1 MNTKV
6 RWATATD
13 ATGIH
18 DLLQRYAKL
27 ARLLP
32 KSAEEIVERLSS
44 FLVSEQNSALAGCV
58 SLEVFTPELG
68 EVRSLAVELN
78 FARLGHGRMLVEQL
92 EDEARRRGLQR
103 LMALTYVPDFFDKL
117 GFKTT
122 AMDTLPE
129 KVFGV
134 CVTCPKFNH
143 CDEIAM
149 VKSPDSDSSGRSTAG
164 SV

>member
-1 MNTKV
+1 MQPGFTTCFSITRNSV
-6 RWATATD
+6 ACCRD
-13 ATGIH
+13 
-18 DLLQRYAKL
+18 Q
-27 ARLLP
+27 P
-32 KSAEEIVERLSS
+32 KRSPS
-44 FLVSEQNSALAGCV
+44 NSAVFSLANKTLLLLGALCV

-68 EVRSLAVELN
+68 EVRSLAVDPD
-78 FARLGHGRMLVEQL
+78 FARLGHGRVLVEQL
-92 EDEARRRGLQR
+92 EVEARRLGLQR

-149 VKSPDSDSSGRSTAG
+149 VKSLDSDSPVRSTAD

>member
-6 RWATATD
+6 RWATFAD
-13 ATGIH
+13 AAGIH
-18 DLLQRYAKL
+18 DLLQRYAKIG
-27 ARLLP
+27 RLLP
-32 KSAEEIVERLSS
+32 RSTEEIVERLSS
-44 FLVSEQNSALAGCV
+44 FLVSEQNSALAGCA

-68 EVRSLAVELN
+68 EVRSLAVAPD
-78 FARLGHGRMLVEQL
+78 FARLGHGRVLVEQL
-92 EDEARRRGLQR
+92 EVEARRLGLQR

-149 VKSPDSDSSGRSTAG
+149 VKSLDSDSPVRSTAD

>member
-1 MNTKV
+1 LNTKV
-6 RWATATD
+6 RWASVAD
-13 ATGIH
+13 AAGIN
-18 DLLQRYAKL
+18 DLIQRYVKL
-27 ARLLP
+27 GRLLP
-32 KSAEEIVERLSS
+32 RSTEEIVDRLGS
-44 FLVSEQNSALAGCV
+44 FLVSEQNSSLAGCV
-58 SLEVFTPELG
+58 SLEVFTSELG
-68 EVRSLAVELN
+68 EVRSLAVNPN

-92 EDEARRRGLQR
+92 EVEARRLGLQR

-134 CVTCPKFNH
+134 CVICPKFNH

-149 VKSPDSDSSGRSTAG
+149 VKSLNFDSPDRSTG
-164 SV
+164 VSV

>member
-1 MNTKV
+1 LNTKV

-18 DLLQRYAKL
+18 NLLQIYAKL
-27 ARLLP
+27 GRLLP
-32 KSAEEIVERLSS
+32 RSTEEILERLDS
-44 FLVSEQNSALAGCV
+44 FLVSEQNSTLAGCV

-68 EVRSLAVELN
+68 EVRSLAVDPD
-78 FARLGHGRMLVEQL
+78 FAHLGHGRVLVEQL
-92 EDEARRRGLQR
+92 ELEARKLGLHR
-103 LMALTYVPDFFDKL
+103 LMALTYVPNFFYKL
-117 GFKTT
+117 GFTTT

-149 VKSPDSDSSGRSTAG
+149 VKSLDSDSPGGSTTG

>member
-1 MNTKV
+1 MNAKV
-6 RWATATD
+6 RWATAAD

-18 DLLQRYAKL
+18 DLLQHYANVG
-27 ARLLP
+27 RLLP
-32 KSAEEIVERLSS
+32 RSTEEIIERLDS
-44 FLVSEQNSALAGCV
+44 FLVSEQNFTLAGCV

-68 EVRSLAVELN
+68 EVRSLAVDPD
-78 FARLGHGRMLVEQL
+78 FARLGHGRVLVEQL
-92 EDEARRRGLQR
+92 EVEARKLGLQR
-103 LMALTYVPDFFDKL
+103 LMALTYVPNFFYKL

-149 VKSPDSDSSGRSTAG
+149 VKSLDSDSLGSSKMG